1 MESKSNLPLATAI
14 VQHFSTVKPE
24 EMDVE
29 NIIGV
34 GLVGKIAHD
43 TDKIGKPTSVT
54 DVPEDVK
61 VQTEQLEYDGKTVVY
76 FSENDV
82 VVGLIA
88 IQDIPKETS
97 KEAIRYFKDEGIYTM
112 MITGDAERTGAAI
125 GRQLELDAVRGNVLP
140 EEKAEI
146 IKDLKN
152 DYPVMAMLGDGVND
166 APALVTADIGVAMG
180 DGTDVAIDV
189 ADAILIKNDIKRF
202 AYTHRLAKKL
212 RKIVWQNIFI
222 ALSVVI
228 CLLIIN
234 MMVKVK
240 MSLAVVIHEG
250 STLLVIL
257 NGLRLLRGVEDV

>member
-1 MESKSNLPLATAI
+1 AI

-43 TDKIGKPTSVT
+43 TYKIGKPTSVT

-97 KEAIRYFKDEGIYTM
+97 KEAIRYFKDDGIYM
-112 MITGDAERTGAAI
+112 MIISDGKIRTYDAI
-125 GRQLELDAVRGNVLP
+125 GRQIGHVNVR
-140 EEKAEI
+140 
-146 IKDLKN
+146 
-152 DYPVMAMLGDGVND
+152 Y
-166 APALVTADIGVAMG
+166 
-180 DGTDVAIDV
+180 
-189 ADAILIKNDIKRF
+189 
-202 AYTHRLAKKL
+202 
-212 RKIVWQNIFI
+212 
-222 ALSVVI
+222 
-228 CLLIIN
+228 
-234 MMVKVK
+234 
-240 MSLAVVIHEG
+240 
-250 STLLVIL
+250 
-257 NGLRLLRGVEDV
+257 